1 MVVGLR
7 GLFRRGQVFFAVG
20 QIRAQ
25 GQCGNAERAGGAA
38 RLLNLQRLAIDEV
51 AKVPV
56 IAPEFKEG
64 VKIALHRAHPR
75 GMLAATGL
83 LQRNGLQN
91 KERGVSRHAHVL
103 VHGNPGVA
111 LIPLAAAV
119 I

>member
-1 MVVGLR
+1 MVVSLR
-7 GLFRRGQVFFAVG
+7 RLFRRSQVLLAVG

-25 GQCGNAERAGGAA
+25 GQRGDAERSGGTA

-51 AKVPV
+51 AKILV

-75 GMLAATGL
+75 WMLAAAGF
-83 LQRNGLQN
+83 LQRKGLQN
-91 KERGVSRHAHVL
+91 KERGISRHAHVL
-103 VHGNPGVA
+103 IHGNPGIA

-119 I
+119 V